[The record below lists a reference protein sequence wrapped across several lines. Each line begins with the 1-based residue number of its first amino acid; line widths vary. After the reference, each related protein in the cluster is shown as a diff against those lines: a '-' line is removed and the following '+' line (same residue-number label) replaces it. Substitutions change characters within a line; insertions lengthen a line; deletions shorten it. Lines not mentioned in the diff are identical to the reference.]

1 MKTPVFLLCLIKN
14 LNLKHES
21 SCLLIIY
28 CIFCLSFSWFFP
40 LSWLSSGRG
49 WTKSARRLDDTLLSL
64 SGPGIL
70 HVMTIMGSFCPV
82 LCLTVVIW
90 LLLRKKKDFF
100 QLIRA
105 FHTLFCIIVHIF
117 LFYRCFHTCELKA
130 IGWLTGIYVDLWSR
144 PGRKPVWKH

>member
-49 WTKSARRLDDTLLSL
+49 LDEIRTTPGWYTTLSFWTCNSSCHDYYGIFLSCFVSHCCHL
-64 SGPGIL
+64 APL
-70 HVMTIMGSFCPV
+70 
-82 LCLTVVIW
+82 
-90 LLLRKKKDFF
+90 KKKKRLW

-105 FHTLFCIIVHIF
+105 FYTLFCIIVHIF
-117 LFYRCFHTCELKA
+117 LFYRCLHTCELKA